1 MTTDTSELTV
11 RALRRCWKPHKEWL
25 SGGSQQQQQD
35 TAIRFHRI
43 LPQYELDNQGP
54 SAKMLAERGVS
65 DHQETSFRQAGQAI
79 LTQVTLGVSYVLA
92 WHPWYEKNRAHHPSV
107 GDQSVHRVAL
117 RLD

>member
-1 MTTDTSELTV
+1 MTDTSELTV
-11 RALRRCWKPHKEWL
+11 RALRRRWKSHKERL
-25 SGGSQQQQQD
+25 SGGSQQQQD

-79 LTQVTLGVSYVLA
+79 LTQVTLGASYVLA
-92 WHPWYEKNRAHHPSV
+92 
-107 GDQSVHRVAL
+107 
-117 RLD
+117 